1 MASKLSAITRIALDT
16 GTLGHHRPIGQTLE
30 LHSNLLTSGCHIV
43 AGILA
48 YVEQSWKWEVTAH
61 GIPSYLRKLDFLSRP
76 SESCPPAREGSA
88 LLKPGRVLPPDR
100 VSPPPM
106 YVCIHHS
113 TYHPPHR
120 CMYRT
125 FYVPPLIYPHL
136 ILSVTSA
143 FLDLCCR
150 NLNSQ
155 DFWSRFC
162 FSVDDHLSQFPIKR
176 HLLYVGNLRLQ
187 FLDGSKWHISG
198 NKLAL
203 SGIPAP
209 HHSHQT
215 RSLPTPPIRSGNI
228 LLSVDR
234 IGNLGTS
241 TGHDYK
247 LFCSVICFSA
257 NSWSLFN
264 TRRRVLVSLC
274 FSSESLQSWRT

>member
-1 MASKLSAITRIALDT
+1 M
-16 GTLGHHRPIGQTLE
+16 
-30 LHSNLLTSGCHIV
+30 C
-43 AGILA
+43 
-48 YVEQSWKWEVTAH
+48 
-61 GIPSYLRKLDFLSRP
+61 
-76 SESCPPAREGSA
+76 
-88 LLKPGRVLPPDR
+88 
-100 VSPPPM
+100 
-106 YVCIHHS
+106 VCIHHS
-113 TYHPPHR
+113 TYHYHPPHR

-155 DFWSRFC
+155 HFWSRFC

-176 HLLYVGNLRLQ
+176 HLLYVRNSRLQ

-274 FSSESLQSWRT
+274 FSSESLRSWRN

>member
-1 MASKLSAITRIALDT
+1 MYTSTV
-16 GTLGHHRPIGQTLE
+16 
-30 LHSNLLTSGCHIV
+30 LTTHP
-43 AGILA
+43 
-48 YVEQSWKWEVTAH
+48 T
-61 GIPSYLRKLDFLSRP
+61 D
-76 SESCPPAREGSA
+76 
-88 LLKPGRVLPPDR
+88 
-100 VSPPPM
+100 
-106 YVCIHHS
+106 VCIGHS
-113 TYHPPHR
+113 TYHPSS
-120 CMYRT
+120 T
-125 FYVPPLIYPHL
+125 PHL

-176 HLLYVGNLRLQ
+176 HLLYVRNSRLQ

-198 NKLAL
+198 NKLAP

-257 NSWSLFN
+257 NSWSLVN
-264 TRRRVLVSLC
+264 TRRRVLGSLC
-274 FSSESLQSWRT
+274 FSFESLRSWRT